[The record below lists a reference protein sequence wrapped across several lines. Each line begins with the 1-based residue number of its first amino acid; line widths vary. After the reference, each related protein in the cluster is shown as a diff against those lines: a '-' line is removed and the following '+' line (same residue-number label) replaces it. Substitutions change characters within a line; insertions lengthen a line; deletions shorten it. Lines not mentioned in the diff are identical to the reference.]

1 MINWYQNF
9 VSSNSVY
16 NLGEAPESNWLKWTL
31 IVLVSVRAIELP

>member
-16 NLGEAPESNWLKWTL
+16 NLGDAPESNWLKWTL
-31 IVLVSVRAIELP
+31 MVLVSVRAL